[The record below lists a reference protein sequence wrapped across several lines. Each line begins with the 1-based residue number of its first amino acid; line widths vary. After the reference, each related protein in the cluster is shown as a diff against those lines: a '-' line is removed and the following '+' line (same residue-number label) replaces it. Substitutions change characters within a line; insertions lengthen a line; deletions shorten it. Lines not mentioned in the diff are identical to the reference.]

1 MENLHLT
8 DHLAL
13 VAPISPLAAD
23 LYALIAAD
31 RVNLS
36 RWLPW
41 ANTMHEVA
49 DEAAFLAYAQGQIAA
64 HQLWL
69 AIITVNGKPAGMIDL
84 HDKKDGH
91 ADVGYW
97 LGRPYR
103 GHGYISQSLQALEK
117 LAFND
122 WQLNKLQILT
132 VPDNIASQAVA
143 KSNHYHCDA
152 RLPKHIPTLAGDY
165 QDAIIFSK
173 LRQDWL
179 TQI

>member
-31 RVNLS
+31 RANLS

-49 DEAAFLAYAQGQIAA
+49 DEAAFLTYAQGQIAA

-69 AIITVNGKPAGMIDL
+69 AIITVNGKAGR
-84 HDKKDGH
+84 HD
-91 ADVGYW
+91 
-97 LGRPYR
+97 
-103 GHGYISQSLQALEK
+103 
-117 LAFND
+117 
-122 WQLNKLQILT
+122 
-132 VPDNIASQAVA
+132 
-143 KSNHYHCDA
+143 
-152 RLPKHIPTLAGDY
+152 
-165 QDAIIFSK
+165 
-173 LRQDWL
+173 
-179 TQI
+179 